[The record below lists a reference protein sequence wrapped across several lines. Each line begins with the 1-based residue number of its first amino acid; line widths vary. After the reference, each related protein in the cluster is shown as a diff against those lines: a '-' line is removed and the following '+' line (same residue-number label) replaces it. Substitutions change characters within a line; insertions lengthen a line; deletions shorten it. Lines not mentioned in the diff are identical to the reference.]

1 MRFHVIDVIC
11 PFKIKDC
18 NMSIKDNVNLR
29 FHVIDVICPF
39 RLMFDDDEKN
49 MRFHVINVICPF
61 WISRTTW

>member
-11 PFKIKDC
+11 PLKIKYC
-18 NMSIKDNVNLR
+18 IMSIKDNVSLR

-49 MRFHVINVICPF
+49 MTFHVINVICPF

>member
-1 MRFHVIDVIC
+1 MRFHGIDVIC
-11 PFKIKDC
+11 SLKIKDC
-18 NMSIKDNVNLR
+18 SMSIKKNVNLR

-49 MRFHVINVICPF
+49 MTFHVINVICPF